1 MDTAEKTVNRG
12 KLAADLRL
20 VLDDV
25 DALLTQATA
34 ATGQQA
40 QELRERASATLRT
53 ARHKL
58 QDAQAA
64 AVDSSRAAARAT
76 DNWVRDNPWGA
87 AGVAAGI
94 GFVLGLLLNRR

>member
-1 MDTAEKTVNRG
+1 MDTVEKSVNRG

-40 QELRERASATLRT
+40 QELRERASATLRA

-58 QDAQAA
+58 QDAQAS
-64 AVDSSRAAARAT
+64 AVESSRAAARAT
-76 DNWVRDNPWGA
+76 DNWVRENPWGA
-87 AGVAAGI
+87 VGAAAGVA
-94 GFVLGLLLNRR
+94 FVVGLLLNRR